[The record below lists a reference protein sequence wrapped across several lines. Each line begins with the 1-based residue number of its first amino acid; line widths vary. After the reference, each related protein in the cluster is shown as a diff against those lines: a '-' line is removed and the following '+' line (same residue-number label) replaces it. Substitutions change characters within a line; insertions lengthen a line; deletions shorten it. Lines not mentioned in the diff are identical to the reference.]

1 MTSPDRQARLNL
13 HHDMRVISEEEWMN
27 EDARPQ
33 QSKREVP
40 CATAVPAS
48 FVLSPTRTKTP
59 KRLPLAAL
67 LQNHADPSGDLW
79 PADTP
84 GRARHLAQMPELYGA
99 CSMMDNGNATAPQSE
114 KKRPSGHRKPAR
126 RLTEAHLLS
135 AQIAVPHAAGEGCI
149 TTPDENDAC
158 AMRELRQE
166 QRSRPMP
173 RSQMVTARR
182 I

>member
-1 MTSPDRQARLNL
+1 
-13 HHDMRVISEEEWMN
+13 MN
-27 EDARPQ
+27 EDARLQ
-33 QSKREVP
+33 QSKLDVP
-40 CATAVPAS
+40 SAAAVPAS

-67 LQNHADPSGDLW
+67 LQNQAPPTSDLW

-84 GRARHLAQMPELYGA
+84 GRARHLAQMPELHGA
-99 CSMMDNGNATAPQSE
+99 CSMMDNVDAIAPLSE
-114 KKRPSGHRKPAR
+114 KKRPAGRPKLAR

-135 AQIAVPHAAGEGCI
+135 TQSAGPAAAGEGCS
-149 TTPDENDAC
+149 TTPDENDVT
-158 AMRELRQE
+158 AMRELRQV